1 MLSIIALS
9 SSILFV
15 LALAGTPIAILT
27 FCLKNESK
35 TIELPIFLAASVI
48 AGFGLSAFSASLAY
62 SFLGINNYFY
72 ILFFIAI
79 CLWISI
85 YLLRKQVNFRI
96 KKVNGFMSFILISA
110 SIALYFS
117 KSQWDSNL
125 KPRILSS
132 IGPDVS
138 QNLLASSNAQNLGN
152 TWFESSR
159 NLIDSLGVNNLNQ
172 AAEKLFDIPSFVN
185 LAGYDYLVFGVRW
198 GLTVPFNQLIRLL
211 GPQTVFLEIASVLTL
226 TLFTTLLIGFAIF
239 RLFNKTVFFS
249 ALGAVALALNGS
261 FINQYFNGGI
271 SQALGLIG
279 NFGLLF
285 IFALIASDLKIN
297 SIKVNSIGLILISTL
312 AWISSAISYVDSTL
326 VVATLLTFCT
336 FVLLIMMRS
345 YGKKFVSFLI
355 LPGLLALALNPIFV
369 YSIFKILDYRFKAN
383 LGTGVDTSTW
393 RMPTEN
399 FGLFASYTEFSDT
412 QSTLINLVSIMVFV
426 IIIFILL
433 YAFLSQ
439 PRVKLV
445 TPYVLWVST
454 LLTVFTFVISINSTN
469 KSDYIYNKA
478 STYIAPFFI
487 LSILI
492 LIDLKNNKLL
502 TKLSKSFYVIVSGI
516 IVISSISIENAF
528 ANGRDFTLIMPNEYL
543 DLVKDKKIRSYLESN
558 NYILPYKAAYNYA
571 GILGVKYWISKA
583 PNDYNLEIDSRIEKP
598 LLLLC
603 FVGDNICNPKTNL
616 IKHSLSDE
624 LSKYGI
630 VEYESTLSTF
640 EYKTLTI
647 AERYNYAFDVMGTE
661 RVLISEK
668 YMGGNPYLKR

>member
-1 MLSIIALS
+1 MLSIIVLS

-15 LALAGTPIAILT
+15 LALAGAPIAIFT
-27 FCLKNESK
+27 FCFKNESK
-35 TIELPIFLAASVI
+35 IIELPIFLAASFV
-48 AGFGLSAFSASLAY
+48 AGFGISAFSASLAY
-62 SFLGINNYFY
+62 SFLGISYYFH
-72 ILFFIAI
+72 ILFFITT
-79 CLWISI
+79 CLWTSI
-85 YLLRKQVNFRI
+85 YLIRKQLNFRI
-96 KKVNGFMSFILISA
+96 KKVTGFISFILISA

-117 KSQWDSNL
+117 KSQWDSNF

-159 NLIDSLGVNNLNQ
+159 NLIDTLGVNNLNQ
-172 AAEKLFDIPSFVN
+172 AAIKLFDIPSFVN

-198 GLTVPFNQLIRLL
+198 GLTVPFNQLIKLL
-211 GPQTVFLEIASVLTL
+211 GPQTVFLEIASILTL

-285 IFALIASDLKIN
+285 VFALVASDLKIN
-297 SIKVNSIGLILISTL
+297 GIKVNNIGLVLISTL

-326 VVATLLTFCT
+326 VVAALLTLCT
-336 FVLLIMMRS
+336 FVLLIRMRS

-355 LPGLLALALNPIFV
+355 LPGILALALNPIFV
-369 YSIFKILDYRFKAN
+369 YSIYKLLSFRFKAN
-383 LGTGVDTSTW
+383 LGTGINTNNW

-412 QSTLINLVSIMVFV
+412 QSTLINLVSIIVFA
-426 IIIFILL
+426 ITIFVLMF
-433 YAFLSQ
+433 ATLSR
-439 PRVKLV
+439 PRNKLAMSHA
-445 TPYVLWVST
+445 LWAST
-454 LLTVFTFVISINSTN
+454 LLIVFTFIISINSTN

-492 LIDLKNNKLL
+492 LIDIKNNKLL
-502 TKLSKSFYVIVSGI
+502 TKLSKSFYIITSGI
-516 IVISSISIENAF
+516 ILISSISIENAF
-528 ANGRDFTLIMPNEYL
+528 ANGKDYTLIMPNEYL

-558 NYILPYKAAYNYA
+558 NYILPYKPAYNYA
-571 GILGVKYWISKA
+571 GLLGVKYWISKA
-583 PNDYNLEIDSRIEKP
+583 PNDYNLEIDSRIDKP

-603 FVGDNICNPKTNL
+603 FVGDNICNPKTNV

-640 EYKTLTI
+640 EYNNLVI

-661 RVLISEK
+661 RVLIPEK